1 MKLRL
6 RGRAKV
12 KKWVQKGRKKQKGGF
27 IGLIISAL
35 VALGLSAEAAAA
47 TAAVAA
53 PIASGL
59 ATGAASAIGAK
70 VVNSIS
76 GSGKRRVIRRIR
88 K

>member
-27 IGLIISAL
+27 LSLIISAL
-35 VALGLSAEAAAA
+35 IALGMTAEAASA
-47 TAAVAA
+47 TAAVVAPVAA
-53 PIASGL
+53 GL
-59 ATGAASAIGAK
+59 ASGAASAVGAK

-88 K
+88 R

>member
-27 IGLIISAL
+27 LSLIISAL

-47 TAAVAA
+47 TAGVVA
-53 PIASGL
+53 PIVS
-59 ATGAASAIGAK
+59 GAASAASGALINK
-70 VVNSIS
+70 AIS

-88 K
+88 R